1 MIVEVALNLPLRRSF
16 DYRWPDNLSRAPEAG
31 LQVLVPF
38 GSQKKGGVVVGVKE
52 KSDFSRLKSVET
64 LVDEEPLFSAEML
77 ELTKWTSEYY
87 FCAWGET
94 LNSAIPG
101 GLALRLRTTYT
112 PNSSSSSLPRLD
124 KLSEAPLSLIRKQDS
139 WTQQEWLK
147 CNPDERDHQI
157 LRGWLAN
164 ENVQTSHLLLGQNAK
179 AKMERWVRLLKVDEL
194 KKSAKRRKSKREQIF
209 EILAENPTV
218 CWSDIQSRVNT
229 PSQALKKLKEE
240 GYIDFFEKRVYRRFI
255 EGELP
260 QIEAFQDLNQQ
271 QKIAFNVLED
281 SLEKGAYRTF
291 LLEGVTGS
299 GKTEVYLHA
308 VRAARNLGKSSLV
321 LVPEISLTPQL
332 VNRFRSR
339 FGDLVAVLHSG
350 MDDGE
355 RFDEWSRVRNG
366 IATIVIGARSAVF
379 SPLKNLGLIVID
391 EEHDPSYKQGESP
404 RYHGRD
410 AAIYRGFAADAT
422 VLLGSAT
429 PSLESANNVK
439 NGKYEILRLTSRI
452 HQVQLP
458 EVKLLDMKTVA
469 GQKGSPYFSSELV
482 EALRS
487 RLLKK
492 EQSIVFLNRRGF
504 APLVRC
510 SKCESTYT
518 CPNCSLSLVFHQ
530 GANQVRCHQCDFV
543 NTLHNSCPDCGTKN
557 APSIIGTGTEQ
568 VEENLKMFFPEAR
581 ILRMDRDTL
590 HGKHALSKMHERIRK
605 HEVDIVIGTQLVTK
619 GHDFPEVTLVGVIMS
634 DLSLN
639 IPDFRASERTFQLL
653 TQVAGRAGR
662 GNKPGKVLIQTHN
675 PRHHSLL
682 CAKEHNTTQFM
693 ELELERRLNLRMPPF
708 HSLTLIVCSSP
719 HEGRAEKMAQAIYE
733 RIRTV
738 IANTPRTTAQE
749 SVDNAG
755 TGAEI
760 KVIGPIEAPM
770 KKLRNRFRWQL
781 LLKADNVRRL
791 LHLLKH
797 VFESPP
803 SIKRD
808 ELVQIDVD
816 PHHLL

>member
-1 MIVEVALNLPLRRSF
+1 MIVEVALNLPLRKSF
-16 DYRWPDNLSRAPEAG
+16 DYRWPDNITRVPEAG

-77 ELTKWTSEYY
+77 KLTRWTSEYY

-101 GLALRLRTTYT
+101 GLALRLRTTFT
-112 PNSSSSSLPRLD
+112 PSSSSLPLLD
-124 KLSEAPLSLIRKQDS
+124 ALSEVPLSLIRKQET

-147 CNPDERDHQI
+147 CNPNERDHQI
-157 LRGWLAN
+157 LRSWMAN
-164 ENVQTSHLLLGQNAK
+164 ENVQTSHLLLGQKAK
-179 AKMERWVRLLKVDEL
+179 PKMERWVSLVKVDEL
-194 KKSAKRRKSKREQIF
+194 NNPTKRRKSKRQQIF
-209 EILAENPTV
+209 EILAENPAV
-218 CWSDIQSRVNT
+218 CWNDIQSRVNA
-229 PSQALKKLKEE
+229 PSQALNKLKEE
-240 GYIDFFEKRVYRRFI
+240 GYIDFFEKRVFRRFI

-271 QKIAFNVLED
+271 QNSAFNVLKE
-281 SLEKGAYRTF
+281 SLGKGVYRTF

-308 VRAARNLGKSSLV
+308 VRAAHKLGKSSLV

-439 NGKYEILRLTSRI
+439 NGKYELLRLTSRI
-452 HQVQLP
+452 HEVKLP
-458 EVKLLDMKTVA
+458 KVKLLDMKTVA

-482 EALRS
+482 EALRL

-518 CPNCSLSLVFHQ
+518 CPNCSLSLVYHQ

-543 NTLHNSCPDCGTKN
+543 TPLHNRCPECGN
-557 APSIIGTGTEQ
+557 ENNPRIIGTGTEQ
-568 VEENLKMFFPEAR
+568 VEENLKMFFPEAC

-662 GNKPGKVLIQTHN
+662 GNKPGEVLIQTHN

-682 CAKEHNTTQFM
+682 CAKEHDTSQFM

-719 HEGRAEKMAQAIYE
+719 HEERSEKMAQEIYD
-733 RIRTV
+733 RIRTIISKTV
-738 IANTPRTTAQE
+738 RAVLVE
-749 SVDNAG
+749 SDDE
-755 TGAEI
+755 AESADAV

-781 LLKADNVRRL
+781 LLKADNVRQL

>member
-16 DYRWPDNLSRAPEAG
+16 DYRWPNNLARVPETG

-38 GSQKKGGVVVGVKE
+38 GAQKKGGVVVRVKE
-52 KSDFSRLKSVET
+52 KSDFSRLKSVES
-64 LVDEEPLFSAEML
+64 LVDEEPLFSSEML
-77 ELTKWTSEYY
+77 KLTKWTSEYY

-101 GLALRLRTTYT
+101 GLTLRLSTNYT
-112 PNSSSSSLPRLD
+112 SSSSLLPNLD
-124 KLSEAPLSLIRKQDS
+124 KLSKATLSLIQTQKT
-139 WTQQEWLK
+139 WTQKEWLK
-147 CNPDERDHQI
+147 CNPVERDHQI
-157 LRGWLAN
+157 LRDWITN
-164 ENVQTSHLLLGQNAK
+164 DNVQTSHLLLGQKAK
-179 AKMERWVRLLKVDEL
+179 PKMERWVNLIKNVEVI
-194 KKSAKRRKSKREQIF
+194 KPAKRRKSKREQIIQ
-209 EILAENPTV
+209 ILSENPTV
-218 CWSDIQSRVNT
+218 CWSEIQNRVNA

-240 GYIDFFEKRVYRRFI
+240 GYIDFFEKRVFRRFI

-260 QIEAFQDLNQQ
+260 QIEAFKELNQQ
-271 QKIAFNVLED
+271 QKLAFDVLD
-281 SLEKGAYRTF
+281 NSIEKGVFRTF
-291 LLEGVTGS
+291 LLEGITGS

-308 VRAARNLGKSSLV
+308 VRAAFKSGKSSLV

-379 SPLKNLGLIVID
+379 SPLKNLGLIVVD

-410 AAIYRGFAADAT
+410 TAIYRGFSTNAT

-429 PSLESANNVK
+429 PSLESANNVQ
-439 NGKYEILRLTSRI
+439 NGKYDILRLTSRI

-458 EVKLLDMKTVA
+458 EVKLLDMKTVSS
-469 GQKGSPYFSSELV
+469 QKGSPYFSSELV

-487 RLLKK
+487 RLLKN

-510 SKCESTYT
+510 SKCDSTYT
-518 CPNCSLSLVFHQ
+518 CPNCSLSLVYHQ
-530 GANQVRCHQCDFV
+530 GANQVRCHQCDFGKFLY
-543 NTLHNSCPDCGTKN
+543 NICPDCGSENT
-557 APSIIGTGTEQ
+557 PIIIGTGTEQ
-568 VEENLKMFFPEAR
+568 VEENLKMFFPAAR

-662 GNKPGKVLIQTHN
+662 GYKPGEVLIQTHN
-675 PRHHSLL
+675 PLHHSLL
-682 CAKEHNTTQFM
+682 CAKEHNTTEFM
-693 ELELERRLNLRMPPF
+693 KLELERRLNLGMPPF
-708 HSLTLIVCSSP
+708 NSLTLIVCSSP
-719 HEGRAEKMAQAIYE
+719 HEGRAEKMAQEIFN
-733 RIRTV
+733 RIRT
-738 IANTPRTTAQE
+738 IISNTPKSKAPETIEKHETTDA
-749 SVDNAG
+749 V
-755 TGAEI
+755 

-781 LLKADNVRRL
+781 LLKSDNVQRL

-797 VFESPP
+797 VFES
-803 SIKRD
+803 SLSLKRD

>member
-16 DYRWPDNLSRAPEAG
+16 DYRWPNNLARVPETG

-38 GSQKKGGVVVGVKE
+38 GAQKKGGVVVRVKE
-52 KSDFSRLKSVET
+52 KSDFSRLKSVES
-64 LVDEEPLFSAEML
+64 LVDEEPLFSSEML
-77 ELTKWTSEYY
+77 KLTKWTSEYY

-101 GLALRLRTTYT
+101 GLTLRLSTNYT
-112 PNSSSSSLPRLD
+112 SSSSLLPNLD
-124 KLSEAPLSLIRKQDS
+124 KLSKATLSLIQTQKT
-139 WTQQEWLK
+139 WTQKEWLK
-147 CNPDERDHQI
+147 CNPVERDHQI
-157 LRGWLAN
+157 LRDWITN
-164 ENVQTSHLLLGQNAK
+164 DNVQTSHLLLGQKAK
-179 AKMERWVRLLKVDEL
+179 PKMERWVNLIKNVEVI
-194 KKSAKRRKSKREQIF
+194 KPAKRRKSKREQIIQ
-209 EILAENPTV
+209 ILSENPTV
-218 CWSDIQSRVNT
+218 CWSEIQNRVNA

-240 GYIDFFEKRVYRRFI
+240 GYIDFFEKRVFRRFV

-260 QIEAFQDLNQQ
+260 QIEAFKELNQQ
-271 QKIAFNVLED
+271 QKLAFDVLD
-281 SLEKGAYRTF
+281 NSIEKGVFRTF
-291 LLEGVTGS
+291 LLEGITGS

-308 VRAARNLGKSSLV
+308 VRAAFKSGKSSLV

-379 SPLKNLGLIVID
+379 SPLKNLGLIVVD

-410 AAIYRGFAADAT
+410 TAIYRGFATNAT

-429 PSLESANNVK
+429 PSLESANNVQ
-439 NGKYEILRLTSRI
+439 NGKYDILRLTSRI

-458 EVKLLDMKTVA
+458 EVKLLDMKTVSS
-469 GQKGSPYFSSELV
+469 QKGSPYFSSEMV

-487 RLLKK
+487 RLLKN

-510 SKCESTYT
+510 SKCDSTYT
-518 CPNCSLSLVFHQ
+518 CPNCSLSLVYHQ
-530 GANQVRCHQCDFV
+530 GANQVRCHQCDFGKFLY
-543 NTLHNSCPDCGTKN
+543 NICPDCGSENT
-557 APSIIGTGTEQ
+557 PIIIGTGTEQ

-662 GNKPGKVLIQTHN
+662 GYKPGEVLIQTHN
-675 PRHHSLL
+675 PLHHSLL
-682 CAKEHNTTQFM
+682 CAKEHNTTEFVK
-693 ELELERRLNLRMPPF
+693 LELERRLNLGMPPF
-708 HSLTLIVCSSP
+708 NSLTLIVCSSP
-719 HEGRAEKMAQAIYE
+719 HEGRAEKMAQEIFN
-733 RIRTV
+733 RIRT
-738 IANTPRTTAQE
+738 IILNTPKTKVPETIEKHETTDA
-749 SVDNAG
+749 V
-755 TGAEI
+755 

-781 LLKADNVRRL
+781 LLKSDNVQRL

-797 VFESPP
+797 VFES
-803 SIKRD
+803 SLSLKRD

>member
-1 MIVEVALNLPLRRSF
+1 M
-16 DYRWPDNLSRAPEAG
+16 
-31 LQVLVPF
+31 
-38 GSQKKGGVVVGVKE
+38 
-52 KSDFSRLKSVET
+52 
-64 LVDEEPLFSAEML
+64 
-77 ELTKWTSEYY
+77 
-87 FCAWGET
+87 
-94 LNSAIPG
+94 
-101 GLALRLRTTYT
+101 
-112 PNSSSSSLPRLD
+112 
-124 KLSEAPLSLIRKQDS
+124 
-139 WTQQEWLK
+139 
-147 CNPDERDHQI
+147 
-157 LRGWLAN
+157 
-164 ENVQTSHLLLGQNAK
+164 
-179 AKMERWVRLLKVDEL
+179 
-194 KKSAKRRKSKREQIF
+194 
-209 EILAENPTV
+209 
-218 CWSDIQSRVNT
+218 
-229 PSQALKKLKEE
+229 
-240 GYIDFFEKRVYRRFI
+240 
-255 EGELP
+255 
-260 QIEAFQDLNQQ
+260 
-271 QKIAFNVLED
+271 
-281 SLEKGAYRTF
+281 
-291 LLEGVTGS
+291 
-299 GKTEVYLHA
+299 
-308 VRAARNLGKSSLV
+308 
-321 LVPEISLTPQL
+321 
-332 VNRFRSR
+332 
-339 FGDLVAVLHSG
+339 
-350 MDDGE
+350 
-355 RFDEWSRVRNG
+355 
-366 IATIVIGARSAVF
+366 
-379 SPLKNLGLIVID
+379 ID
-391 EEHDPSYKQGESP
+391 EEHDQSYKQGESP

-410 AAIYRGFAADAT
+410 AAIYRGFAIDAT

-458 EVKLLDMKTVA
+458 AVKLLDMKTVA
-469 GQKGSPYFSSELV
+469 SQKGSPYFSRELV

-518 CPNCSLSLVFHQ
+518 CPNCSLSLVYHQ

-543 NTLHNSCPDCGTKN
+543 NTLHNCCPDCGTEN
-557 APSIIGTGTEQ
+557 TPNIIGTGTEQ

-662 GNKPGKVLIQTHN
+662 GHKPGEVLIQTHN

-682 CAKEHNTTQFM
+682 CAKEHNTAQFM

-719 HEGRAEKMAQAIYE
+719 HEGRAEKMTQAIYE

-738 IANTPRTTAQE
+738 ISNTPRTTVMETVENDETAA
-749 SVDNAG
+749 V
-755 TGAEI
+755 

-781 LLKADNVRRL
+781 LLKADNVRHL

-797 VFESPP
+797 VFESSP

>member
-16 DYRWPDNLSRAPEAG
+16 DYRWPNNLARVPETG

-38 GSQKKGGVVVGVKE
+38 GAQKKGGVVVRVKE
-52 KSDFSRLKSVET
+52 KSDFSRLKSVES
-64 LVDEEPLFSAEML
+64 LVDEEPLFSSEML
-77 ELTKWTSEYY
+77 KLTKWTSEYY

-101 GLALRLRTTYT
+101 GLTLRLSTNYT
-112 PNSSSSSLPRLD
+112 SSSSLLPNLD
-124 KLSEAPLSLIRKQDS
+124 KLSKATLSLIQTQKT
-139 WTQQEWLK
+139 WTQKEWLK
-147 CNPDERDHQI
+147 CNPVERDHQI
-157 LRGWLAN
+157 LRDWITN
-164 ENVQTSHLLLGQNAK
+164 DNVQKNHLLLGQKAK
-179 AKMERWVRLLKVDEL
+179 PKMERWVNLIKNVEVI
-194 KKSAKRRKSKREQIF
+194 KPAKRRKSKREQIIQ
-209 EILAENPTV
+209 ILSENPTV
-218 CWSDIQSRVNT
+218 CWSEIQNRVNA

-240 GYIDFFEKRVYRRFI
+240 GYIDFFEKRVFRRFI

-260 QIEAFQDLNQQ
+260 QIEAFKELNQQ
-271 QKIAFNVLED
+271 QKLAFDVLD
-281 SLEKGAYRTF
+281 NSIEKGVFRTF
-291 LLEGVTGS
+291 LLEGITGS

-308 VRAARNLGKSSLV
+308 VRAAFKSGKSSLV

-379 SPLKNLGLIVID
+379 SPLKNLGLIVVD

-410 AAIYRGFAADAT
+410 TAIYRGFATNAT

-429 PSLESANNVK
+429 PSLESANNVQ
-439 NGKYEILRLTSRI
+439 NGKYDILRLTSRI

-458 EVKLLDMKTVA
+458 EVKLLDMKTVSS
-469 GQKGSPYFSSELV
+469 QKGSPYFSSELV

-487 RLLKK
+487 RLLKN

-510 SKCESTYT
+510 SKCDSTYT
-518 CPNCSLSLVFHQ
+518 CPNCSLSLVYHQ
-530 GANQVRCHQCDFV
+530 GANKVRCHQCDFGKFLY
-543 NTLHNSCPDCGTKN
+543 NICPDCGSENT
-557 APSIIGTGTEQ
+557 PIIIGTGTEQ

-639 IPDFRASERTFQLL
+639 IPDFRASERTFQLM

-662 GNKPGKVLIQTHN
+662 GYKPGEVLIQTHN
-675 PRHHSLL
+675 PLHHSLL
-682 CAKEHNTTQFM
+682 CAKEHNTTEFM
-693 ELELERRLNLRMPPF
+693 KLELERRLNLGMPPF
-708 HSLTLIVCSSP
+708 NSLTLIVCSSP
-719 HEGRAEKMAQAIYE
+719 HEGRAEKMAQEIFN
-733 RIRTV
+733 RIRT
-738 IANTPRTTAQE
+738 IISNTPKTKVPETIEKYETTDA
-749 SVDNAG
+749 V
-755 TGAEI
+755 

-781 LLKADNVRRL
+781 LLKSDNVQRL

-797 VFESPP
+797 VFES
-803 SIKRD
+803 SLSLKRD

>member
-1 MIVEVALNLPLRRSF
+1 MIVEVAINLPLRKSF
-16 DYRWPDNLSRAPEAG
+16 DYRWPDNITRFPEAG

-38 GSQKKGGVVVGVKE
+38 GNQKKGGVVVGVKE
-52 KSDFSRLKSVET
+52 KSDFSILKSVET
-64 LVDEEPLFSAEML
+64 LVDEEPLFSSEML
-77 ELTKWTSEYY
+77 KLTRWTSEYY

-101 GLALRLRTTYT
+101 GLALRLRTTYN
-112 PNSSSSSLPRLD
+112 PSSSSLPRLD
-124 KLSEAPLSLIRKQDS
+124 ELSEAPLSLIRKQDT

-157 LRGWLAN
+157 LRSWMAN
-164 ENVQTSHLLLGQNAK
+164 ENVKTSHLLLGQKAK
-179 AKMERWVRLLKVDEL
+179 PKMERWVSLLKVDEL
-194 KKSAKRRKSKREQIF
+194 NNTAKRRKSKRQQIF
-209 EILAENPTV
+209 EILAENSAV

-229 PSQALKKLKEE
+229 PSQALNKLKEE
-240 GYIDFFEKRVYRRFI
+240 GYIEFFEKRVYRRFI

-271 QKIAFNVLED
+271 QNSAFNVLEE
-281 SLEKGAYRTF
+281 SLENGVYRTL

-308 VRAARNLGKSSLV
+308 VRAARKLGKSSLV
-321 LVPEISLTPQL
+321 MVPEISLTPQL

-410 AAIYRGFAADAT
+410 AAIYRGFAANVT

-439 NGKYEILRLTSRI
+439 NGKYELLRLTSRI
-452 HQVQLP
+452 HEVQLP
-458 EVKLLDMKTVA
+458 KVKLLDMKTVA
-469 GQKGSPYFSSELV
+469 SQKGSPYFSSKLV
-482 EALRS
+482 ESLRL

-518 CPNCSLSLVFHQ
+518 CPNCSLSLVYHQ
-530 GANQVRCHQCDFV
+530 GVNQVRCHQCDYV
-543 NTLHNSCPDCGTKN
+543 NPLHNRCPECGFENT
-557 APSIIGTGTEQ
+557 PRIIGTGTEQ

-662 GNKPGKVLIQTHN
+662 GHKSGEVLIQTHN

-682 CAKEHNTTQFM
+682 CAKEHDTTQFM
-693 ELELERRLNLRMPPF
+693 ELELERRLCLRMPPF
-708 HSLTLIVCSSP
+708 YSLTLIVCSSP
-719 HEGRAEKMAQAIYE
+719 NEERAKKMAQEIFD
-733 RIRTV
+733 RIRT
-738 IANTPRTTAQE
+738 IISNTHRTTLLMSNDE
-749 SVDNAG
+749 
-755 TGAEI
+755 AEAADTVQI
-760 KVIGPIEAPM
+760 IGPIEAPM

-781 LLKADNVRRL
+781 LLKADNVRKL

-797 VFESPP
+797 VFESPT

-816 PHHLL
+816 PHNLL

>member
-16 DYRWPDNLSRAPEAG
+16 DYRWPNNLARVPETG

-38 GSQKKGGVVVGVKE
+38 GAQKKGGVVVRVKE
-52 KSDFSRLKSVET
+52 KSDFSRLKSVES
-64 LVDEEPLFSAEML
+64 LVDEEPLFSSEML
-77 ELTKWTSEYY
+77 KLTKWTSEYY

-101 GLALRLRTTYT
+101 GLTLRLSTNYT
-112 PNSSSSSLPRLD
+112 SSSSLLPNLD
-124 KLSEAPLSLIRKQDS
+124 KLSKATLSLIQTQKT
-139 WTQQEWLK
+139 WTQKEWLK
-147 CNPDERDHQI
+147 CNPVERDHQI
-157 LRGWLAN
+157 LRDWITN
-164 ENVQTSHLLLGQNAK
+164 DNVQTSHLLLGQKAK
-179 AKMERWVRLLKVDEL
+179 PKMERWVNLIKNVEVI
-194 KKSAKRRKSKREQIF
+194 KPAKRRKSKREQIIQ
-209 EILAENPTV
+209 ILSENPTV
-218 CWSDIQSRVNT
+218 CWSEIQNRVNA

-240 GYIDFFEKRVYRRFI
+240 GYIDFFEKRVFRRFI

-260 QIEAFQDLNQQ
+260 QIEAFKDLNQQ
-271 QKIAFNVLED
+271 QKLAFDVLD
-281 SLEKGAYRTF
+281 NSIEKGVFRTF
-291 LLEGVTGS
+291 LLEGITGS

-308 VRAARNLGKSSLV
+308 VRAAFKSGKSSLV

-379 SPLKNLGLIVID
+379 SPLKNLGLIVVD

-410 AAIYRGFAADAT
+410 TAIYRGFATNAT

-429 PSLESANNVK
+429 PSLESANNVQ
-439 NGKYEILRLTSRI
+439 NGKYDILRLTSRI

-458 EVKLLDMKTVA
+458 EVKLLDMKTVSS
-469 GQKGSPYFSSELV
+469 QKGSPYFSSELV

-487 RLLKK
+487 RLLKN

-510 SKCESTYT
+510 SKCDSTYT
-518 CPNCSLSLVFHQ
+518 CPNCSLSLVYHQ
-530 GANQVRCHQCDFV
+530 GANQVRCHQCDFGKFLY
-543 NTLHNSCPDCGTKN
+543 NICPDCGSENT
-557 APSIIGTGTEQ
+557 PIIIGTGTEQ

-662 GNKPGKVLIQTHN
+662 GYKPGEVLIQTHN
-675 PRHHSLL
+675 PLHHSLL
-682 CAKEHNTTQFM
+682 CAKEHNTTEFM
-693 ELELERRLNLRMPPF
+693 KLELERRLNLGMPPF
-708 HSLTLIVCSSP
+708 NSLTLIVCSSP
-719 HEGRAEKMAQAIYE
+719 HEGRAEKMAQEIFN
-733 RIRTV
+733 RIRT
-738 IANTPRTTAQE
+738 IISNTPKTKVPETVENHETTDA
-749 SVDNAG
+749 VK
-755 TGAEI
+755 I
-760 KVIGPIEAPM
+760 IGPIEAPM

-781 LLKADNVRRL
+781 LLKSDNVQRL

-797 VFESPP
+797 VFES
-803 SIKRD
+803 SLSLKRN

>member
-112 PNSSSSSLPRLD
+112 PNSNSSSLPRLD
-124 KLSEAPLSLIRKQDS
+124 QLSEAPLSLIRKQDT

-164 ENVQTSHLLLGQNAK
+164 ENVQTSHLLLGQKAK

-194 KKSAKRRKSKREQIF
+194 KKSAKRRKSKREQVF

-271 QKIAFNVLED
+271 QKNAFNVLED

-557 APSIIGTGTEQ
+557 SPSIIGTGTEQ

-662 GNKPGKVLIQTHN
+662 GHKPGKVLIQTHN

-708 HSLTLIVCSSP
+708 HSLTLIVCSSL

-733 RIRTV
+733 KIRTV

>member
-16 DYRWPDNLSRAPEAG
+16 DYRWPNNLARVPETG

-38 GSQKKGGVVVGVKE
+38 GAQKKGGVVVRVKE
-52 KSDFSRLKSVET
+52 KSDFNRLKSVES
-64 LVDEEPLFSAEML
+64 LVDEEPLFSSEML
-77 ELTKWTSEYY
+77 KLTKWTSEYY

-101 GLALRLRTTYT
+101 GLTLRLSTNYT
-112 PNSSSSSLPRLD
+112 SSSSLLPNLD
-124 KLSEAPLSLIRKQDS
+124 KLSKATLSLIQTQKT
-139 WTQQEWLK
+139 WTHKEWLK
-147 CNPDERDHQI
+147 CNPVERDHQI
-157 LRGWLAN
+157 LRDWITN
-164 ENVQTSHLLLGQNAK
+164 DNVQTSHLLLGQKAK
-179 AKMERWVRLLKVDEL
+179 PKMERWVNLIKNVEVI
-194 KKSAKRRKSKREQIF
+194 KPAKRRKSKREQIIQ
-209 EILAENPTV
+209 ILSENPTI
-218 CWSDIQSRVNT
+218 CWSEIQNRVNA

-240 GYIDFFEKRVYRRFI
+240 GYIDFFEKRVFRRFI

-260 QIEAFQDLNQQ
+260 QIEAFKELNQQ
-271 QKIAFNVLED
+271 QKLAFDVLD
-281 SLEKGAYRTF
+281 NSIGKGVFRTF
-291 LLEGVTGS
+291 LLEGITGS

-308 VRAARNLGKSSLV
+308 VRAAFKSGKSSLV

-379 SPLKNLGLIVID
+379 SPLKNLGLIVVD

-410 AAIYRGFAADAT
+410 TAIYRGFVTNAT

-429 PSLESANNVK
+429 PSLESANNVQ
-439 NGKYEILRLTSRI
+439 NGKYDILRLTSRI

-458 EVKLLDMKTVA
+458 EVKLLDMKTVSS
-469 GQKGSPYFSSELV
+469 QKGSPYFSSEMV

-487 RLLKK
+487 RLLKN

-504 APLVRC
+504 APVVRC
-510 SKCESTYT
+510 SKCDSTYT
-518 CPNCSLSLVFHQ
+518 CPNCSLSLVYHQ
-530 GANQVRCHQCDFV
+530 GANQVRCHQCDFGKFLY
-543 NTLHNSCPDCGTKN
+543 NICPDCGSENT
-557 APSIIGTGTEQ
+557 PIIIGTGTEQ

-590 HGKHALSKMHERIRK
+590 HGKHALSKMHERISK

-662 GNKPGKVLIQTHN
+662 GYKPGEVLIQTHN
-675 PRHHSLL
+675 PLHHSLL
-682 CAKEHNTTQFM
+682 CAKEHNTTEFVK
-693 ELELERRLNLRMPPF
+693 LELERRLNLGMPPF
-708 HSLTLIVCSSP
+708 NSLTLIVCSSP
-719 HEGRAEKMAQAIYE
+719 HEGRAEKMAQEIFN
-733 RIRTV
+733 RIRT
-738 IANTPRTTAQE
+738 IISNTPKTKVPETVEKLETTDA
-749 SVDNAG
+749 V
-755 TGAEI
+755 

-781 LLKADNVRRL
+781 LLKSDNVQRL

-797 VFESPP
+797 VFES
-803 SIKRD
+803 SLSLKRD

>member
-1 MIVEVALNLPLRRSF
+1 MIVEVAINLPLRKSF
-16 DYRWPDNLSRAPEAG
+16 DYRWPDNITRVPEAG

-77 ELTKWTSEYY
+77 KLTRWTSEYY

-101 GLALRLRTTYT
+101 GLALRLRTTFT
-112 PNSSSSSLPRLD
+112 PSSSSLPLLD
-124 KLSEAPLSLIRKQDS
+124 ALSEVPLSLIRKQET

-147 CNPDERDHQI
+147 CNPNERDHQI
-157 LRGWLAN
+157 LRSWMAN
-164 ENVQTSHLLLGQNAK
+164 ENVQTSHLLLGQKAK
-179 AKMERWVRLLKVDEL
+179 PKMERWVSLVKVDEL
-194 KKSAKRRKSKREQIF
+194 NNPTKRRKSKRQQIF
-209 EILAENPTV
+209 EILAENPAV
-218 CWSDIQSRVNT
+218 CWNDIQSRVNA
-229 PSQALKKLKEE
+229 PSQALNKLKEE
-240 GYIDFFEKRVYRRFI
+240 GYIDFFEKRVFRRFI

-271 QKIAFNVLED
+271 QNSTFNVLKE
-281 SLEKGAYRTF
+281 SLGKGVYRTF

-308 VRAARNLGKSSLV
+308 VRAAHKLGKSSLV

-439 NGKYEILRLTSRI
+439 NGKYELLRLTSRI
-452 HQVQLP
+452 HEVKLP
-458 EVKLLDMKTVA
+458 KVKLLDMKTVA

-482 EALRS
+482 EALRL

-518 CPNCSLSLVFHQ
+518 CPNCSLSLVYHQ

-543 NTLHNSCPDCGTKN
+543 TPLHNRCPECGN
-557 APSIIGTGTEQ
+557 ENNPRIIGTGTEQ
-568 VEENLKMFFPEAR
+568 VEENLKMFFPEAC

-662 GNKPGKVLIQTHN
+662 GNKPGEVLIQTHN

-682 CAKEHNTTQFM
+682 CAKEHDTSQFM

-719 HEGRAEKMAQAIYE
+719 HEERSEKMAQEIYD
-733 RIRTV
+733 RIRT
-738 IANTPRTTAQE
+738 IISNTVRAVLVE
-749 SVDNAG
+749 SDDE
-755 TGAEI
+755 AESADAV

-781 LLKADNVRRL
+781 LLKADNVRQL

>member
-16 DYRWPDNLSRAPEAG
+16 DYRWPNNLARVPETG

-38 GSQKKGGVVVGVKE
+38 GAQKKGGVVVRVKE
-52 KSDFSRLKSVET
+52 KSDFSRLKSVES
-64 LVDEEPLFSAEML
+64 LVDEEPLFSSEML
-77 ELTKWTSEYY
+77 KLTKWTSEYY

-101 GLALRLRTTYT
+101 GLTLRLSTNYT
-112 PNSSSSSLPRLD
+112 SSSSLLPNLD
-124 KLSEAPLSLIRKQDS
+124 KLSKATLSLIQTQKT
-139 WTQQEWLK
+139 WTQKEWLK
-147 CNPDERDHQI
+147 CNPVERDHQI
-157 LRGWLAN
+157 LRDWITN
-164 ENVQTSHLLLGQNAK
+164 DNVQTSHLLLGQKAK
-179 AKMERWVRLLKVDEL
+179 PKMERWVNLIKNVEVI
-194 KKSAKRRKSKREQIF
+194 KPAKRRKSKREQIIQ
-209 EILAENPTV
+209 ILSENPTV
-218 CWSDIQSRVNT
+218 CWSEIQNRVNA

-240 GYIDFFEKRVYRRFI
+240 GYIDFFEKRVFRRFI

-260 QIEAFQDLNQQ
+260 QIEAFKELNQQ
-271 QKIAFNVLED
+271 QKLAFDVLD
-281 SLEKGAYRTF
+281 NAIEKGVFRTF
-291 LLEGVTGS
+291 LLEGITGS

-308 VRAARNLGKSSLV
+308 VRAAFKSGKSSLV

-379 SPLKNLGLIVID
+379 SPLKNLGLIVVD

-410 AAIYRGFAADAT
+410 TAIYRGFATNAT

-429 PSLESANNVK
+429 PSLESANNVQ
-439 NGKYEILRLTSRI
+439 NGKYDILRLTSRI

-458 EVKLLDMKTVA
+458 EVKLLDMKTVSS
-469 GQKGSPYFSSELV
+469 QKGSPYFSSELV

-487 RLLKK
+487 RLLKN

-510 SKCESTYT
+510 SKCDSTYT
-518 CPNCSLSLVFHQ
+518 CPNCSLSLVYHQ
-530 GANQVRCHQCDFV
+530 GANQVRCHQCDFGKFLY
-543 NTLHNSCPDCGTKN
+543 NICPDCGSENT
-557 APSIIGTGTEQ
+557 PIIIGTGTEQ

-662 GNKPGKVLIQTHN
+662 GYKPGEVLIQTHN
-675 PRHHSLL
+675 PLHHSLL
-682 CAKEHNTTQFM
+682 CAKEHNTTEFM
-693 ELELERRLNLRMPPF
+693 KLELERRLNLGMPPF
-708 HSLTLIVCSSP
+708 NSLTLIVCSSP
-719 HEGRAEKMAQAIYE
+719 HEGRAEKMAQEIFN
-733 RIRTV
+733 RIRT
-738 IANTPRTTAQE
+738 IISNTPKSKAPETIEKHETIDA
-749 SVDNAG
+749 V
-755 TGAEI
+755 

-781 LLKADNVRRL
+781 LLKSDNVQRL

-797 VFESPP
+797 VFES
-803 SIKRD
+803 SLSLKRD

>member
-1 MIVEVALNLPLRRSF
+1 MIVEVALNLPLRKSF
-16 DYRWPDNLSRAPEAG
+16 DYRWPDNITRVPEAG

-52 KSDFSRLKSVET
+52 KSNFSRLKSVET

-77 ELTKWTSEYY
+77 KLTRWTSEYY

-101 GLALRLRTTYT
+101 GLALRLRTTFT
-112 PNSSSSSLPRLD
+112 PSSSSLPLLD
-124 KLSEAPLSLIRKQDS
+124 ALSEVPLSLIHKQET

-147 CNPDERDHQI
+147 CNPNERDHQI
-157 LRGWLAN
+157 LRSWMAN
-164 ENVQTSHLLLGQNAK
+164 ENVQTSHLLLGQKAK
-179 AKMERWVRLLKVDEL
+179 PKMERWVSLVKVDEL
-194 KKSAKRRKSKREQIF
+194 NNPTKRRKSKRQQIF
-209 EILAENPTV
+209 EILAENPAV
-218 CWSDIQSRVNT
+218 CWNDIQSRVNA
-229 PSQALKKLKEE
+229 PSQALNKLKEE
-240 GYIDFFEKRVYRRFI
+240 GYIDFFEKRVFRRFI

-271 QKIAFNVLED
+271 QNSAFNVLKE
-281 SLEKGAYRTF
+281 SLGKGVYRTF

-308 VRAARNLGKSSLV
+308 VRAAHKLGKSSLV

-439 NGKYEILRLTSRI
+439 NGKYELLRLTSRI
-452 HQVQLP
+452 HEVKLP
-458 EVKLLDMKTVA
+458 KVKLLDMKTVA

-482 EALRS
+482 EALRL

-518 CPNCSLSLVFHQ
+518 CPNCSLSLVYHQ

-543 NTLHNSCPDCGTKN
+543 TPLHNRCPECGN
-557 APSIIGTGTEQ
+557 ENNPRIIGTGTEQ
-568 VEENLKMFFPEAR
+568 VEENLKIFFPEAR

-662 GNKPGKVLIQTHN
+662 GNKPGEVLIQTHN

-682 CAKEHNTTQFM
+682 CAKEHDTTQFT

-719 HEGRAEKMAQAIYE
+719 HEERSEKMAQEIYD
-733 RIRTV
+733 RIRT
-738 IANTPRTTAQE
+738 IISNTVRAVLVE
-749 SVDNAG
+749 SDDE
-755 TGAEI
+755 AESADAV

-781 LLKADNVRRL
+781 LLKADNVRQL

>member
-1 MIVEVALNLPLRRSF
+1 MIVEVALNLPLRKSF
-16 DYRWPDNLSRAPEAG
+16 DYRWPDNITRVPEAG

-77 ELTKWTSEYY
+77 KLTRWTSEYY

-101 GLALRLRTTYT
+101 GLALRLRTTFT
-112 PNSSSSSLPRLD
+112 PSSSSLPLLD
-124 KLSEAPLSLIRKQDS
+124 ALSEVPLSLIRKQET

-147 CNPDERDHQI
+147 CNPNERDHQI
-157 LRGWLAN
+157 LRSWMAN
-164 ENVQTSHLLLGQNAK
+164 ENVQTSHLLLGQKAK
-179 AKMERWVRLLKVDEL
+179 PKMERWVSLLKVDEL
-194 KKSAKRRKSKREQIF
+194 NNTAKRRKSKRQQIF
-209 EILAENPTV
+209 EILAENPAV
-218 CWSDIQSRVNT
+218 SWSDIQSRVNA
-229 PSQALKKLKEE
+229 PSQALNKLKEE

-271 QKIAFNVLED
+271 QNSAFNVLKE
-281 SLEKGAYRTF
+281 SLGKGVYRTF

-308 VRAARNLGKSSLV
+308 VRAAHKLGKSSLV

-439 NGKYEILRLTSRI
+439 NGKYELLCLTSRI
-452 HQVQLP
+452 HEVQLP
-458 EVKLLDMKTVA
+458 KVKLLDMKTVA

-482 EALRS
+482 EALRL

-518 CPNCSLSLVFHQ
+518 CPNCSLSLVYHQ

-543 NTLHNSCPDCGTKN
+543 TPLHNRCPECGN
-557 APSIIGTGTEQ
+557 ENNPRIIGTGTEQ
-568 VEENLKMFFPEAR
+568 VEENLKMFFPEAC

-662 GNKPGKVLIQTHN
+662 GNKPGEVLIQTHN

-682 CAKEHNTTQFM
+682 CAKEHDTSKFM
-693 ELELERRLNLRMPPF
+693 GLELERRLNLRMPPF

-719 HEGRAEKMAQAIYE
+719 HEERSEKMAQEIYD
-733 RIRTV
+733 RIRT
-738 IANTPRTTAQE
+738 IISNTVRAVLVE
-749 SVDNAG
+749 SDDE
-755 TGAEI
+755 AESADAV

-781 LLKADNVRRL
+781 LLKADNVRQL

>member
-112 PNSSSSSLPRLD
+112 PNSNSSSLPRLD
-124 KLSEAPLSLIRKQDS
+124 QLSEAPLSLIRKQDS

-209 EILAENPTV
+209 EILAENSTV

-429 PSLESANNVK
+429 PSLESANNVI

>member
-16 DYRWPDNLSRAPEAG
+16 DYRWPNNLARVPETG

-38 GSQKKGGVVVGVKE
+38 GAQKKGGVVVRVKE
-52 KSDFSRLKSVET
+52 KSDFSRLKSVES
-64 LVDEEPLFSAEML
+64 LVDEEPLFSSEML
-77 ELTKWTSEYY
+77 KLTKWTSEYY

-101 GLALRLRTTYT
+101 GLTLRLSTNYT
-112 PNSSSSSLPRLD
+112 SSSSLLPNLD
-124 KLSEAPLSLIRKQDS
+124 KLSKTTLSLIQTQKT
-139 WTQQEWLK
+139 WTQKEWLK
-147 CNPDERDHQI
+147 CNPVERDHQI
-157 LRGWLAN
+157 LRDWITN
-164 ENVQTSHLLLGQNAK
+164 DNVQKNHLLLGQKAK
-179 AKMERWVRLLKVDEL
+179 PKMERWVNLIKNVEVI
-194 KKSAKRRKSKREQIF
+194 KPAKRRKSKREQIIQ
-209 EILAENPTV
+209 ILSENPTV
-218 CWSDIQSRVNT
+218 CWSEIQNRVNA

-240 GYIDFFEKRVYRRFI
+240 GYIDFFEKRVFRRFI

-260 QIEAFQDLNQQ
+260 QIEAFKELNQQ
-271 QKIAFNVLED
+271 QKLAFDVLD
-281 SLEKGAYRTF
+281 NSIEKGVFRTF
-291 LLEGVTGS
+291 LLEGITGS

-308 VRAARNLGKSSLV
+308 VRAAFKSGKSSLV

-379 SPLKNLGLIVID
+379 SPLKNLGLIVVD

-410 AAIYRGFAADAT
+410 TAIYRGFATNAT

-429 PSLESANNVK
+429 PSLESANNVQ
-439 NGKYEILRLTSRI
+439 NGKYDILRLTSRI

-458 EVKLLDMKTVA
+458 EVKLLDMKTVSS
-469 GQKGSPYFSSELV
+469 QKGSPYFSSELV

-487 RLLKK
+487 RLLKN

-510 SKCESTYT
+510 SKCDSTYT
-518 CPNCSLSLVFHQ
+518 CPNCSLSLVYHQ
-530 GANQVRCHQCDFV
+530 GANQVRCHQCDFGKFLY
-543 NTLHNSCPDCGTKN
+543 NICPDCGSENT
-557 APSIIGTGTEQ
+557 PIIIGTGTEQ

-639 IPDFRASERTFQLL
+639 IPDFRASERTFQLM

-662 GNKPGKVLIQTHN
+662 GYKPGEVLIQTHN
-675 PRHHSLL
+675 PLHHSLL
-682 CAKEHNTTQFM
+682 CAKEHNTTEFM
-693 ELELERRLNLRMPPF
+693 KLELERRLNLGMPPF
-708 HSLTLIVCSSP
+708 NSLTLIVCSSP
-719 HEGRAEKMAQAIYE
+719 HEGRAEKMAQEIFN
-733 RIRTV
+733 RIRT
-738 IANTPRTTAQE
+738 IISNTPKTKVPETIEKYETTDA
-749 SVDNAG
+749 V
-755 TGAEI
+755 

-781 LLKADNVRRL
+781 LLKSDNVQRL

-797 VFESPP
+797 VFES
-803 SIKRD
+803 SLSLKRD

>member
-16 DYRWPDNLSRAPEAG
+16 DYRWPNNLARVPETG

-38 GSQKKGGVVVGVKE
+38 GAQKKGGVVVRVKE
-52 KSDFSRLKSVET
+52 KSDFSRLKSVES
-64 LVDEEPLFSAEML
+64 LVDEEPLFSSEML
-77 ELTKWTSEYY
+77 KLTKWTSEYY

-101 GLALRLRTTYT
+101 GLTLRLSTNYT
-112 PNSSSSSLPRLD
+112 SSSSLLPNLD
-124 KLSEAPLSLIRKQDS
+124 KLSKATLSLIQTQKT
-139 WTQQEWLK
+139 WTQKEWLK
-147 CNPDERDHQI
+147 CNPVERDHQI
-157 LRGWLAN
+157 LRDWITN
-164 ENVQTSHLLLGQNAK
+164 ENVQTSHLLLGQKAK
-179 AKMERWVRLLKVDEL
+179 PKMERWVNLIKNVEVI
-194 KKSAKRRKSKREQIF
+194 KPAKRRKSKREQIIQ
-209 EILAENPTV
+209 ILSENPTV
-218 CWSDIQSRVNT
+218 CWSEIQNRVNA

-240 GYIDFFEKRVYRRFI
+240 GYIDFFEKRVFRRFI

-260 QIEAFQDLNQQ
+260 QIEAFKELNQQ
-271 QKIAFNVLED
+271 QKLAFDVLD
-281 SLEKGAYRTF
+281 NSIEKGVFRTF
-291 LLEGVTGS
+291 LLEGITGS

-308 VRAARNLGKSSLV
+308 VRAAFKSGKSSLV

-379 SPLKNLGLIVID
+379 SPLKNLGLIVVD

-410 AAIYRGFAADAT
+410 TAIYRGFATNAT

-429 PSLESANNVK
+429 PSLESANNVQ
-439 NGKYEILRLTSRI
+439 NGKYDILRLTSRI

-458 EVKLLDMKTVA
+458 EVKLLDMKTVSS
-469 GQKGSPYFSSELV
+469 QKGSPYFSSELV

-487 RLLKK
+487 RLLKN

-510 SKCESTYT
+510 SKCDSTYT
-518 CPNCSLSLVFHQ
+518 CPNCSLSLVYHQ
-530 GANQVRCHQCDFV
+530 GANQVRCHQCDFGKFLY
-543 NTLHNSCPDCGTKN
+543 NICPDCGSENT
-557 APSIIGTGTEQ
+557 PIIIGTGTEQ

-639 IPDFRASERTFQLL
+639 IPDFRASERTFQLM

-662 GNKPGKVLIQTHN
+662 GYKPGEVLIQTHN
-675 PRHHSLL
+675 PLHHSLL
-682 CAKEHNTTQFM
+682 CAKEHNTTEFM
-693 ELELERRLNLRMPPF
+693 KLELERRLNLGMPPF
-708 HSLTLIVCSSP
+708 NSLTLIVCSSP
-719 HEGRAEKMAQAIYE
+719 HEGRAEKMAQEIFN
-733 RIRTV
+733 RIRT
-738 IANTPRTTAQE
+738 IISNTPKTKVPETIEKYETTDA
-749 SVDNAG
+749 V
-755 TGAEI
+755 

-781 LLKADNVRRL
+781 LLKSDNVQRL

-797 VFESPP
+797 VFES
-803 SIKRD
+803 SLSLKRD

>member
-1 MIVEVALNLPLRRSF
+1 MIVEVALNLPLRKSF
-16 DYRWPDNLSRAPEAG
+16 DYRWPDNITRVPEAG

-77 ELTKWTSEYY
+77 KLTRWTSEYY

-101 GLALRLRTTYT
+101 GLALRLRTTFT
-112 PNSSSSSLPRLD
+112 PSSSSLPLLD
-124 KLSEAPLSLIRKQDS
+124 ALSEVPLSLIRKQET

-147 CNPDERDHQI
+147 CNPNERDHQI
-157 LRGWLAN
+157 LRSWMAN
-164 ENVQTSHLLLGQNAK
+164 ENVQTSHLLLGQKAK
-179 AKMERWVRLLKVDEL
+179 PKMERWVSLVKVDEL
-194 KKSAKRRKSKREQIF
+194 NNPTKRRKSKRQQIF
-209 EILAENPTV
+209 EILAENPAV
-218 CWSDIQSRVNT
+218 CWNDIQSRVNA
-229 PSQALKKLKEE
+229 PSQALNKLKEE
-240 GYIDFFEKRVYRRFI
+240 GYIDFFEKRVFRRFI

-271 QKIAFNVLED
+271 QNSAFNVLKE
-281 SLEKGAYRTF
+281 SLGKGVYRTF

-308 VRAARNLGKSSLV
+308 VRAAHKLGKSSLV

-439 NGKYEILRLTSRI
+439 NGKYELLRLTSRI
-452 HQVQLP
+452 HEVKLP
-458 EVKLLDMKTVA
+458 KVKLLDMKTVA

-482 EALRS
+482 EALRL

-518 CPNCSLSLVFHQ
+518 CPNCSLSLVYHQ

-543 NTLHNSCPDCGTKN
+543 TPLHNRCPECGN
-557 APSIIGTGTEQ
+557 ENNPRIIGTGTEQ
-568 VEENLKMFFPEAR
+568 VEENLKMFFPEAC

-662 GNKPGKVLIQTHN
+662 GNKPGEVLIQTHN

-682 CAKEHNTTQFM
+682 CAKEHDTSQFM

-719 HEGRAEKMAQAIYE
+719 HEERSEKMAQEIYD
-733 RIRTV
+733 RIRT
-738 IANTPRTTAQE
+738 IISNTVRAVLVE
-749 SVDNAG
+749 SDDE
-755 TGAEI
+755 AESADAV

-781 LLKADNVRRL
+781 LLKADNVRQL

>member
-16 DYRWPDNLSRAPEAG
+16 DYRWPNNLARVPETG

-38 GSQKKGGVVVGVKE
+38 GAQKKGGVVVRVKE
-52 KSDFSRLKSVET
+52 KSDFSRLKSVES
-64 LVDEEPLFSAEML
+64 LVDEEPLFSSEML
-77 ELTKWTSEYY
+77 KLTKWTSEYY

-101 GLALRLRTTYT
+101 GLTLRLSTNYT
-112 PNSSSSSLPRLD
+112 SSSSLLPNLD
-124 KLSEAPLSLIRKQDS
+124 KLSKATLSLIQTQKT
-139 WTQQEWLK
+139 WTQKEWLK
-147 CNPDERDHQI
+147 CNPVERDHQI
-157 LRGWLAN
+157 LRDWITN
-164 ENVQTSHLLLGQNAK
+164 ENVQTSHLLLGQKAK
-179 AKMERWVRLLKVDEL
+179 PKMERWVNLIKNVEVI
-194 KKSAKRRKSKREQIF
+194 KPAKRRKSKREQIIQ
-209 EILAENPTV
+209 ILSENPTV
-218 CWSDIQSRVNT
+218 CWSEIQNRVNA

-240 GYIDFFEKRVYRRFI
+240 GYIDFFEKRVFRRFI

-260 QIEAFQDLNQQ
+260 QIEAFKELNQQ
-271 QKIAFNVLED
+271 QKLAFDVLD
-281 SLEKGAYRTF
+281 NSIEKGVFRTF
-291 LLEGVTGS
+291 LLEGITGS

-308 VRAARNLGKSSLV
+308 VRAAFKSGKSSLV

-379 SPLKNLGLIVID
+379 SPLKNLGLIVVD

-410 AAIYRGFAADAT
+410 TAIYRGFATDAT

-429 PSLESANNVK
+429 PSLESANNVQ
-439 NGKYEILRLTSRI
+439 NGKYDILRLTSRI

-458 EVKLLDMKTVA
+458 EVKLLDMKTVSS
-469 GQKGSPYFSSELV
+469 QKGSPYFSSELV

-487 RLLKK
+487 RLLKN

-510 SKCESTYT
+510 SKCDSTYT
-518 CPNCSLSLVFHQ
+518 CPNCSLSLVYHQ
-530 GANQVRCHQCDFV
+530 GANQVRCHQCDFGKFLY
-543 NTLHNSCPDCGTKN
+543 NICPDCGSENT
-557 APSIIGTGTEQ
+557 PIIIGTGTEQ

-662 GNKPGKVLIQTHN
+662 GYKPGEVLIQTHN
-675 PRHHSLL
+675 PLHHSLL
-682 CAKEHNTTQFM
+682 CAKEHNTTEFM
-693 ELELERRLNLRMPPF
+693 KLELERRLNLGMPPF
-708 HSLTLIVCSSP
+708 NSLTLIVCSSP
-719 HEGRAEKMAQAIYE
+719 HEGRAEIMAQEIFN
-733 RIRTV
+733 RIRT
-738 IANTPRTTAQE
+738 IISNTPKTKVPETIEKYETTDA
-749 SVDNAG
+749 V
-755 TGAEI
+755 

-781 LLKADNVRRL
+781 LLKSDNVQRL

-797 VFESPP
+797 VFES
-803 SIKRD
+803 SLSLKRN

>member
-1 MIVEVALNLPLRRSF
+1 MIVEVALNLPLRKSF
-16 DYRWPDNLSRAPEAG
+16 DYRWPDNITRVPEAG

-38 GSQKKGGVVVGVKE
+38 GSQKKGGVVVSVKE
-52 KSDFSRLKSVET
+52 KSDFNRLKSVET

-77 ELTKWTSEYY
+77 KLTRWTSEYY

-101 GLALRLRTTYT
+101 GLALRLRTTFT
-112 PNSSSSSLPRLD
+112 PSSSSLPLLD
-124 KLSEAPLSLIRKQDS
+124 ALSEVPLSLIRKQET

-147 CNPDERDHQI
+147 CNPNERDHQI
-157 LRGWLAN
+157 LRSWMAN
-164 ENVQTSHLLLGQNAK
+164 ENVQTSHLLLGQKAK
-179 AKMERWVRLLKVDEL
+179 PKMERWVSLVKVDEL
-194 KKSAKRRKSKREQIF
+194 NNPTKRRKSKRQQIF
-209 EILAENPTV
+209 EILAENPAV
-218 CWSDIQSRVNT
+218 CWNDIQSRVNA
-229 PSQALKKLKEE
+229 PSQALNKLKEE
-240 GYIDFFEKRVYRRFI
+240 GYIDFFEKRVFRRFI

-271 QKIAFNVLED
+271 QNSAFNVLEE
-281 SLEKGAYRTF
+281 SLGKGVYHTF

-308 VRAARNLGKSSLV
+308 VRAARKLGKSSLV

-439 NGKYEILRLTSRI
+439 NGKYELLRLTSRI
-452 HQVQLP
+452 HEVKLP
-458 EVKLLDMKTVA
+458 KVKLLDMKTVA

-482 EALRS
+482 EALRL

-518 CPNCSLSLVFHQ
+518 CPNCSLSLVYHQ

-543 NTLHNSCPDCGTKN
+543 TPLHNRCPECGIENT
-557 APSIIGTGTEQ
+557 PRIIGTGTEQ
-568 VEENLKMFFPEAR
+568 VEENLKIFFPEAR
-581 ILRMDRDTL
+581 ILRIDRDTL

-662 GNKPGKVLIQTHN
+662 GNKPGEVLIQTHN

-682 CAKEHNTTQFM
+682 CAKEHDTSQFM

-719 HEGRAEKMAQAIYE
+719 HEERSEKMAQEIYD
-733 RIRTV
+733 RIRT
-738 IANTPRTTAQE
+738 IISNTVRAVLVE
-749 SVDNAG
+749 SDDE
-755 TGAEI
+755 AESADAV

-781 LLKADNVRRL
+781 LLKADNVRQL

>member
-1 MIVEVALNLPLRRSF
+1 LI
-16 DYRWPDNLSRAPEAG
+16 
-31 LQVLVPF
+31 
-38 GSQKKGGVVVGVKE
+38 
-52 KSDFSRLKSVET
+52 
-64 LVDEEPLFSAEML
+64 
-77 ELTKWTSEYY
+77 
-87 FCAWGET
+87 
-94 LNSAIPG
+94 
-101 GLALRLRTTYT
+101 
-112 PNSSSSSLPRLD
+112 
-124 KLSEAPLSLIRKQDS
+124 KLSEAPLSLIRKQDT

-164 ENVQTSHLLLGQNAK
+164 ENVQTSHLLLGQKAK

-209 EILAENPTV
+209 EILAENSTV

-733 RIRTV
+733 KIRTV

-749 SVDNAG
+749 SVENAA
-755 TGAEI
+755 TGDEI

>member
-1 MIVEVALNLPLRRSF
+1 MIVEVALNLPLRKTF
-16 DYRWPDNLSRAPEAG
+16 DYRWPDNLARVPEAG

-38 GSQKKGGVVVGVKE
+38 GVQKKGGVVVGVKE
-52 KSDFSRLKSVET
+52 HSEFTKLRLVET

-77 ELTKWTSEYY
+77 KLSKWTSEYY

-94 LNSAIPG
+94 LNAAIPG
-101 GLALRLRTTYT
+101 GLSLRLRTTFT
-112 PNSSSSSLPRLD
+112 PQTTSLPGLD
-124 KLSEAPLSLIRKQDS
+124 TLSKQPLSLLDTQQS
-139 WTQQEWLK
+139 WTQQEWIQ
-147 CNPDERDHQI
+147 CNPDEHDQKL
-157 LRGWLAN
+157 LRNWLAKDYIHSTQ
-164 ENVQTSHLLLGQNAK
+164 VLLGK
-179 AKMERWVRLLKVDEL
+179 KTKPKMERWIRLLKTDDD
-194 KKSAKRRKSKREQIF
+194 KTAAKRRKTKRQQIF
-209 EILAENPTV
+209 EILKENPQI
-218 CWSDIQSRVNT
+218 CWSEIQTRVNA
-229 PSQALKKLKEE
+229 PSQIIKKLKEE
-240 GYIDFFEKRVYRRFI
+240 GFVDFFEKRVYRRFM
-255 EGELP
+255 EGGLP
-260 QIEAFQDLNQQ
+260 EIEAFLDLNQEQ
-271 QKIAFNVLED
+271 NLTFNIVSD
-281 SLEKGAYRTF
+281 SLNKGTYRTF

-308 VRAARNLGKSSLV
+308 VRAALKLGKSSLI

-391 EEHDPSYKQGESP
+391 EEHDPSYKQGETP

-410 AAIYRGFAADAT
+410 VAIFRGYETGAT

-429 PSLESANNVK
+429 PSLESANNVI
-439 NGKYEILRLTSRI
+439 NSKYELLRLTARI
-452 HQVQLP
+452 HQGQLP
-458 EVKLLDMKTVA
+458 QVKLLDMKTVPS
-469 GQKGSPYFSSELV
+469 QKGSPYFSSELV
-482 EALRS
+482 EALRQ
-487 RLLKK
+487 RLLRK

-510 SKCESTYT
+510 SKCETTYT
-518 CPNCSLSLVFHQ
+518 CPNCSLSLVYHQ

-543 NTLHNSCPDCGTKN
+543 KPLQNRCPDCGTDQ
-557 APSIIGTGTEQ
+557 APKIIGTGTEQ
-568 VEENLKMFFPEAR
+568 VEENLKMFFPDAR

-590 HGKHALSKMHERIRK
+590 HGKHALSKMHDRIRR

-619 GHDFPEVTLVGVIMS
+619 GHDFPEVTLVGVILS

-662 GNKPGKVLIQTHN
+662 GSKPGEVLIQTHN

-682 CAKEHNTTQFM
+682 CAKEHDNANFR
-693 ELELERRLNLRMPPF
+693 ELELERRQNLRMPPF
-708 HSLTLIVCSSP
+708 HSLTMIVCSSP
-719 HEGRAEKMAQAIYE
+719 REERAES
-733 RIRTV
+733 
-738 IANTPRTTAQE
+738 IARALAEKIEMIISNKRHGAL
-749 SVDNAG
+749 SDS
-755 TGAEI
+755 TGKVKTAEI
-760 KVIGPIEAPM
+760 IKIIGPIEAPM

-781 LLKADNVRRL
+781 LLKADSVRPLSRL
-791 LHLLKH
+791 LKQ
-797 VFESPP
+797 VFETPT
-803 SIKRD
+803 SIRRD
-808 ELVQIDVD
+808 ELIQVDVD